1 MLINLRS
8 DLAVGGLIADAVQN
22 KKSKTEISAFK
33 VFTVCVVGGGR
44 GVGRRECLIKA
55 GTSLSGT
62 QDRCP
67 PVPW

>member
-33 VFTVCVVGGGR
+33 VFTVCVVAGEGGGSWGE
-44 GVGRRECLIKA
+44 GV
-55 GTSLSGT
+55 S
-62 QDRCP
+62 D
-67 PVPW
+67 

>member
-33 VFTVCVVGGGR
+33 VFIVCVWRGGVWAE
-44 GVGRRECLIKA
+44 GV
-55 GTSLSGT
+55 S
-62 QDRCP
+62 D
-67 PVPW
+67 

>member
-33 VFTVCVVGGGR
+33 VFIVCVCGGG
-44 GVGRRECLIKA
+44 GCGQRECLIKA

>member
-1 MLINLRS
+1 MTHQMLINLQS
-8 DLAVGGLIADAVQN
+8 DLAVGGLVADAIQN

-33 VFTVCVVGGGR
+33 VFTVGVV
-44 GVGRRECLIKA
+44 GVGRECLVKA
-55 GTSLSGT
+55 GMSLSGT